1 MAVVAGLLTWLGAVC
16 GAQTRPAPPAPSND
30 DCMTCHGD
38 KESAVRSDNT
48 SVHVDGARYAT
59 SLHGQLGLTCVTC
72 HTALATVAEWPHAKT
87 LAPPDCSGCHADA
100 AAQYASSVHG
110 QSRQAGRKVAAT
122 CASCHGSHDILP
134 SKDPESRTYHLNLPR
149 TCGQCHGSDATV
161 AAANLPGGNIIR
173 SFEDSI
179 HGRAL
184 LRGGL
189 LVAPSCNSCHGAHD
203 VRPKGDPSSRVARAN
218 VPRVCGRCHEGV
230 ERQFTRGR
238 HGEQLQKDNPRGP
251 VCIDCHSAHH
261 IQMSDLAAWQV
272 DVVRECGT
280 CHQESAATYRDTFHG
295 QVTALG
301 FTRVATCAS
310 CHEAHDVRPRSD
322 PASPVNDA
330 RIVAT
335 CQKCHAGA
343 NANFAKY
350 NPHANRHDRDRYPAL
365 YAAGRFMDF
374 LLLSVFGFFGVH
386 TGFWFTKEL
395 SVRRQRRRARAAE
408 EAEEDRDDS
417 EARDDRTDDGA

>member
-1 MAVVAGLLTWLGAVC
+1 
-16 GAQTRPAPPAPSND
+16 
-30 DCMTCHGD
+30 
-38 KESAVRSDNT
+38 
-48 SVHVDGARYAT
+48 
-59 SLHGQLGLTCVTC
+59 
-72 HTALATVAEWPHAKT
+72 
-87 LAPPDCSGCHADA
+87 
-100 AAQYASSVHG
+100 
-110 QSRQAGRKVAAT
+110 
-122 CASCHGSHDILP
+122 
-134 SKDPESRTYHLNLPR
+134 
-149 TCGQCHGSDATV
+149 
-161 AAANLPGGNIIR
+161 
-173 SFEDSI
+173 
-179 HGRAL
+179 
-184 LRGGL
+184 
-189 LVAPSCNSCHGAHD
+189 
-203 VRPKGDPSSRVARAN
+203 
-218 VPRVCGRCHEGV
+218 
-230 ERQFTRGR
+230 
-238 HGEQLQKDNPRGP
+238 
-251 VCIDCHSAHH
+251 
-261 IQMSDLAAWQV
+261 V

-350 NPHANRHDRDRYPAL
+350 NPHANRHDPDRYPAL

-395 SVRRQRRRARAAE
+395 SVRRQRRRARAAAA
-408 EAEEDRDDS
+408 AEEDRDDS